1 MRIKRKL
8 FWIAMGGLALLI
20 KWIGSY
26 HPLWIEEYYSRRVFL
41 PIRALFDIFFGW
53 LPFPLI
59 YVFIILLGIWLWKSL
74 QQIGRH
80 SPHWPTRLLHAGLG
94 FTAFVSAVIFAFM
107 FLWGFNY
114 GRVSMEDQLGIDPQP
129 LNKEEIW
136 TALQAETEE
145 VVALRA
151 QIPSATAAALARS
164 QLPPGLEKKLR
175 QSLKTWL
182 HENGFPAWSNARAHK
197 IYPKGIFM
205 RFSSSGLY
213 FPFTGQGQVDAGLH
227 PLQWPYVM
235 THEMG
240 HAYGFGDEGTC
251 NFLAY
256 VACAASD
263 DPVIA
268 YMGRLAYWR
277 TLATSYL
284 RYEREAYQAFRADL
298 PEGMQADLDAINDNL
313 RAYPDIMPK
322 VRYAAYDAY
331 LKAQGIKE
339 GMLNYSRVMMLVKAW
354 KEKVVEEEKK

>member
-1 MRIKRKL
+1 MQLKRKL
-8 FWIAMGGLALLI
+8 FWIGIGILSLLLR
-20 KWIGSY
+20 WIGSLE
-26 HPLWIEEYYSRRVFL
+26 PQWIEQIYSRFIFI
-41 PIRALFDIFFGW
+41 PIRFLYDILLGW
-53 LPFPLI
+53 LPFPSIYLFFLLI
-59 YVFIILLGIWLWKSL
+59 GFWLVKTVGKIRKYSPNWIPRLGYAAVSFVAFLSLL
-74 QQIGRH
+74 
-80 SPHWPTRLLHAGLG
+80 
-94 FTAFVSAVIFAFM
+94 IFAFL
-107 FLWGFNY
+107 FLWGYNY
-114 GRVSMEDQLGIDPQP
+114 GRVSLEEQIGINPKP
-129 LNKEEIW
+129 LDKEQIW
-136 TALQAETEE
+136 LALQAETEE
-145 VVALRA
+145 LVALRS
-151 QIPSATAAALARS
+151 QIPGAGEEALDRS
-164 QLPPGLEKKLR
+164 HHPQQLERRLR
-175 QSLKTWL
+175 TLLKTWL
-182 HENGFPAWSNARAHK
+182 KENDYPAYSNARAYK

-263 DPVIA
+263 DPAIA

-284 RYEREAYQAFRADL
+284 RYEREAYQSFRAAL
-298 PEGMQADLDAINDNL
+298 PIGMQADLNAINENL

-322 VRYAAYDAY
+322 ARYAAYDAY

-339 GMLNYSRVMMLVKAW
+339 GMLNYSRVMMLVQAW
-354 KEKVVEEEKK
+354 KAKHSMN

>member
-1 MRIKRKL
+1 MQLKRKL
-8 FWIAMGGLALLI
+8 FWIGIGILSLLLR
-20 KWIGSY
+20 WIGSFE
-26 HPLWIEEYYSRRVFL
+26 PQWIEQIYSRSIFI
-41 PIRALFDIFFGW
+41 PIRALYDILFGW
-53 LPFPLI
+53 LPFPLLYI
-59 YVFIILLGIWLWKSL
+59 FVLLMAVWLVKT
-74 QQIGRH
+74 IGKIRRY
-80 SPHWPTRLLHAGLG
+80 SSDWLPRLGYAVLS
-94 FTAFVSAVIFAFM
+94 FVAFLSALIFAFLM
-107 FLWGFNY
+107 VWGYNY
-114 GRVSMEDQLGIDPQP
+114 GRVPLEDQIGITPEP
-129 LNKEEIW
+129 LDKEQIW
-136 TALQAETEE
+136 EALQAETEE
-145 VVALRA
+145 LIALRS
-151 QIPSATAAALARS
+151 QIPEAGEEALDQTYHPP
-164 QLPPGLEKKLR
+164 QLERRLR
-175 QSLKTWL
+175 TLLKTWL
-182 HENGFPAWSNARAHK
+182 KDNDFPAYTNARAHK

-256 VACAASD
+256 VACASAE

-284 RYEREAYQAFRADL
+284 RYERETYQAFRATL
-298 PEGMQADLDAINDNL
+298 PPGMQADLNAINENL

-322 VRYAAYDAY
+322 ARYAAYDAY

-339 GMLNYSRVMMLVKAW
+339 GMLNYSRVMMMVQAW
-354 KEKVVEEEKK
+354 KAKQGED

>member
-1 MRIKRKL
+1 MQLKRKL
-8 FWIAMGGLALLI
+8 IWIGLGVLSLI
-20 KWIGSY
+20 LRWIGSFQ
-26 HPLWIEEYYSRRVFL
+26 PAWIEQFYSRSVFI
-41 PIRALFDIFFGW
+41 PIRGIYDIVFGW
-53 LPFPLI
+53 LPFPLL
-59 YVFIILLGIWLWKSL
+59 YVFVVLMVVWLVKTIIKI
-74 QQIGRH
+74 RDY
-80 SPHWPTRLLHAGLG
+80 SPKWPQRLLYLG
-94 FTAFVSAVIFAFM
+94 VSLTAFLGGLIFAFM

-114 GRVSMEDQLGIDPQP
+114 GRISMETQLGIEPSP
-129 LNKEEIW
+129 LNKEQIW
-136 TALQAETEE
+136 EALQRETEE
-145 VVALRA
+145 IIAIRQQIQGAGDEALD
-151 QIPSATAAALARS
+151 SHNH
-164 QLPPGLEKKLR
+164 PPRLERKLR
-175 QSLKTWL
+175 NHLKAWL
-182 HENGFPAWSNARAHK
+182 KQHDFPALSNARAHK

-256 VACAASD
+256 VACANAD
-263 DPVIA
+263 DPAIA

-284 RYEREAYQAFRADL
+284 RYEREAYQSFRSTL
-298 PEGMQADLDAINDNL
+298 PLGMQADLNAINENL

-322 VRYAAYDAY
+322 MRYAAYDAY

-339 GMLNYSRVMMLVKAW
+339 GMLNYSRVMMLVEAW
-354 KEKVVEEEKK
+354 KAKAVGN

>member
-1 MRIKRKL
+1 MQLKRKL
-8 FWIAMGGLALLI
+8 FWIGLGVLSLLLR
-20 KWIGSY
+20 WLGSLQ
-26 HPLWIEEYYSRRVFL
+26 PEWIEQIYSRAIFL
-41 PIRALFDIFFGW
+41 PIRALFDIVFGW
-53 LPFPLI
+53 LPFPLL
-59 YVFIILLGIWLWKSL
+59 YLFVPLMGIWLIKTIFKIRDYSPKWSQRLGYAAISL
-74 QQIGRH
+74 V
-80 SPHWPTRLLHAGLG
+80 
-94 FTAFVSAVIFAFM
+94 AFLSALIFAFLM
-107 FLWGFNY
+107 IWGYNY
-114 GRVSMEDQLGIDPQP
+114 GRVSMEDQLGISPTP
-129 LNKEEIW
+129 LDKEQIW
-136 TALQAETEE
+136 EALQIETAELIEI
-145 VVALRA
+145 RA
-151 QIPSATAAALARS
+151 QIPGAGTEALDREDH
-164 QLPPGLEKKLR
+164 PPHLERRLRKL
-175 QSLKTWL
+175 LKSWL
-182 HENGFPAWSNARAHK
+182 KAHDFPAYSNARAHK

-256 VACAASD
+256 VACASSE

-284 RYEREAYQAFRADL
+284 RYEREAYQAFRKEL
-298 PEGMQADLDAINDNL
+298 PLGMQADLDAINENL

-322 VRYAAYDAY
+322 ARYAAYDAY

-339 GMLNYSRVMMLVKAW
+339 GMLNYSRVMMLVQAW
-354 KEKVVEEEKK
+354 KAEKSTD